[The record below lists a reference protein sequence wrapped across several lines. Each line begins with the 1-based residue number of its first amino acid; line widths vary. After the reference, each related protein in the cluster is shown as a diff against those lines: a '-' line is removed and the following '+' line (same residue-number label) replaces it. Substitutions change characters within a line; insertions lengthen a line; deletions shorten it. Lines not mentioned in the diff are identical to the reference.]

1 VRPAERTWPAAL
13 TLFVIAALI
22 PESIATF
29 NSPPLLLLT
38 RPYVLLFLCAFYG
51 SVALLVR
58 EFIRRRSPRWAAVLL
73 LGAAAGAVNE
83 GVIAGTWYKVQ
94 YPGYALVGA
103 LDPAVAV
110 GLTVFHALV
119 STVLPILLAE
129 LMFPQIASR
138 PWLESRARAGF
149 VLLLALTAAT
159 GFVPAAHRTAKLLV
173 LLMVIAAVATALKL
187 HAPTARARPR
197 VRPPR
202 AGPPRG
208 SPPRAGPP
216 RAGPPR
222 ADPPV
227 PGPALLY
234 ASGAAAIVV
243 FYAIFAFVPAAIA
256 HAVPAAARPGWQA
269 VPALLMTGLF
279 GGVVALARNW
289 SARPGWGQA
298 ETLAVITGVLVPPAV
313 LSVLLPGALAGL
325 EPLATVPML
334 AVLLWLRSRLRARLR
349 A

>member
-1 VRPAERTWPAAL
+1 MPVLVRMRPAERTWPAAL

-22 PESIATF
+22 PESVATF

-58 EFIRRRSPRWAAVLL
+58 EFIRRRHPRWAAVLL

-83 GVIAGTWYKVQ
+83 GIIAGTWYKVQ
-94 YPGYALVGA
+94 YPGYALVGP

-119 STVLPILLAE
+119 STILPILLVE
-129 LMFPQIASR
+129 LMFPQIASS

-149 VLLLALTAAT
+149 VLLLGLTAAT

-187 HAPTARARPR
+187 PARTARARPR
-197 VRPPR
+197 P
-202 AGPPRG
+202 GPP
-208 SPPRAGPP
+208 PAGRP
-216 RAGPPR
+216 A
-222 ADPPV
+222 
-227 PGPALLY
+227 PGLPLLY
-234 ASGAAAIVV
+234 ATGAAAIIV

-256 HAVPAAARPGWQA
+256 HAIPVAARPGWQA
-269 VPALLMTGLF
+269 APALLMTGLF
-279 GGVVALARNW
+279 GGIVALARNW

-298 ETLAVITGVLVPPAV
+298 KTLAVITGVLLPPAV

-325 EPLATVPML
+325 EPLATVPTL
-334 AVLLWLRSRLRARLR
+334 AVLLWLRWRLRAQR
-349 A
+349 

>member
-1 VRPAERTWPAAL
+1 MPVLVRMRPAERTWPAAL

-22 PESIATF
+22 PESVATF

-58 EFIRRRSPRWAAVLL
+58 EFIRRRAPRWAAVLL

-83 GVIAGTWYKVQ
+83 GIIAGTWYKVQ
-94 YPGYALVGA
+94 YPGYALVGP

-149 VLLLALTAAT
+149 LLLLALTAAT

-173 LLMVIAAVATALKL
+173 LLMVIAAVATALTL
-187 HAPTARARPR
+187 PARTARARPR
-197 VRPPR
+197 
-202 AGPPRG
+202 GSPPRG

-216 RAGPPR
+216 RA
-222 ADPPV
+222 DPPA

-334 AVLLWLRSRLRARLR
+334 AVLLWLRSRLRARPR